1 MTAAGKKEP
10 SGAAGGKRKLS
21 ASKVE
26 EDPIGVKKAK
36 VNNTSEDEDVDADE
50 DGDEES
56 GSGTGDERTGITQ
69 PSILQTN
76 EHPFLGTVSPAEQP
90 ELKDDGPH
98 TFYLWADALTWLL
111 TPDEAADEETATLRL
126 KSSMLKLWSSIEDL
140 PKDERDEAVFE
151 YLENTNIV
159 HLVISEAVDGA
170 HETSAAKKLIED
182 HEAQNGDWWWEVD
195 LQRNE
200 LAGGAPGLMVTED
213 SQGETWWITAIRPA
227 DSKKA
232 DALSYLVDFLTGLDD

>member
-56 GSGTGDERTGITQ
+56 GSGTGDER
-69 PSILQTN
+69 
-76 EHPFLGTVSPAEQP
+76 TVSPAEQP